1 VPQSGWEWPIGLAD
15 GALPSWW
22 EVFMKPVVRPNPR
35 AVAGGRKFSPI
46 VLWQVIVLLIVA
58 LSASFGPGI
67 RAAEPGDP
75 REVMLETMREKA
87 DAIQVRRIG
96 ENEAER
102 LPLIPEPFFRYSDDP
117 RAIVDASLWGI
128 GGKGRP
134 AAMAKIEYYER
145 PGGKVGWFYC
155 LVSLSDGLL
164 NADFESNLQWQSTQ
178 PGLKAA
184 TFEESPAPA
193 WGEVARLVQ
202 MKNLARRFTA
212 RVFGASL
219 SAPTTQEQMRL
230 LARPLYRYADEES
243 GLYDGAIF
251 GFGTNGT
258 NPDLL
263 LLVELRGPT
272 IAEAKWQC
280 GFARMTTESLRVH
293 LDEREV
299 WTAKRVYASSPNTPA
314 LFDTW
319 LFFFER

>member
-1 VPQSGWEWPIGLAD
+1 
-15 GALPSWW
+15 
-22 EVFMKPVVRPNPR
+22 MKPVVCPSPR
-35 AVAGGRKFSPI
+35 AVAGGRKSPP
-46 VLWQVIVLLIVA
+46 VGLWHVIVLLIVT
-58 LSASFGPGI
+58 LSASSGPGT
-67 RAAEPGDP
+67 RAAEPEDP
-75 REVMLETMREKA
+75 REVMLETMRGKA
-87 DAIQVRRIG
+87 EAIQVSRIG
-96 ENEAER
+96 EDEAER
-102 LPLIPEPFFRYSDDP
+102 LPLIPEPFLRYSDDP

-134 AAMAKIEYYER
+134 AALAKIEYYER
-145 PGGKVGWFYC
+145 PGGNVGWFYC
-155 LVSLSDGLL
+155 LVSLSEGLL
-164 NADFESNLQWQSTQ
+164 SSDFESNLQWKSTQ
-178 PGLKAA
+178 PGLEPA

-193 WGEVARLVQ
+193 GSEVARLVQ

-212 RVFGASL
+212 WVFGASL
-219 SAPTTQEQMRL
+219 NAPTTQEQMRL

-243 GLYDGAIF
+243 GLHDGAVF

-263 LLVELRGPT
+263 LLVELRGPS
-272 IAEAKWQC
+272 IAEAKWQY